1 MKLLLTIRAVFG
13 AMGNRWKMSNRIIS
27 PIFGVATLLALGF
40 GPVASAADQ
49 EGIAVAIVYDTSGS
63 MKESVPTANGTY
75 APKYRIANR
84 ALESIVH
91 RIQNFATNTPAGGP
105 PRKIDCGLITFSGR
119 TAVEAVKFG
128 PFDAKAIQNWLKNYA
143 GPDSATPLGTALEMA
158 SQTVLKSGLIHKHVV
173 VITDGI
179 NTAGPDPATV
189 MPRIKAKAAGQGTG
203 ISTHFVAFDV
213 DAKVFA
219 PVKKLGATVVGA
231 SDEKQLNT
239 QLEFIFEKK
248 ILLEEEEPKPAETK
262 PK

>member
-1 MKLLLTIRAVFG
+1 MKLLLTMRAVFRAVG
-13 AMGNRWKMSNRIIS
+13 SPGKMSNRIIS
-27 PIFGVATLLALGF
+27 PVLVVATLLALGF
-40 GPVASAADQ
+40 SHAASAAEQ
-49 EGIAVAIVYDTSGS
+49 EGIAIAIVYDTSGS
-63 MKESVPTANGTY
+63 MKELVKDATGRY
-75 APKYRIANR
+75 QPKYRIANR

-91 RIQNFATNTPAGGP
+91 RIEAFANTPSGGT
-105 PRKIDCGLITFSGR
+105 PRKVNCGLIVFSGR

-128 PFDAKAIQNWLKNYA
+128 PFNAHALQNWLKNYG
-143 GPDSATPLGTALEMA
+143 GPDSATPLGTALNLA
-158 SQTVLKSGLIHKHVV
+158 SQTVLKSGFLHKHVV

-179 NTAGPDPATV
+179 NTSGPDPAKV
-189 MPRIKAKAAGQGTG
+189 MPRIKEEAAAKGTA

-213 DAKVFA
+213 DAKVFD
-219 PVKKLGATVVGA
+219 PVKRLGATVVGA